1 MNKQCWIAVLCLSFV
16 SLLGGDRLW
25 AADTE
30 RQQLDQLKAKMQKD
44 GWKEIADGV
53 FERQLGPDKVERL
66 GHGRDGV
73 AWTLGEL
80 HRKLES
86 FQLERA
92 SYPSEKLDKIIED
105 LNLQIAK
112 YKAALGKLDRAAE
125 QAAAAAEQGLEAA
138 VEQDL
143 SSLTSASASCSSI
156 CYSATADA
164 YHLTSTQ
171 GVAAVANAS
180 FNSACGYSGETFAYS
195 YARATLGTTT
205 TTHTQSDPDSGTSI
219 TSSASSTVNGGS
231 VTGIPCYSEASS
243 YALSNALGISYS
255 TSDVNDSYCPAPP
268 VNCAPATISGTTY
281 EYFTNFS
288 CRSRTWSVSLAGGCT
303 ASSYQWKV
311 NGTVVGTGSTYTRSV
326 CGYDASFT
334 LEATVNGTYTAT
346 HTVYIQYEDPNPMC
360 GDHYC

>member
-1 MNKQCWIAVLCLSFV
+1 MSKQRWIAVLCLGFV
-16 SLLGGDRLW
+16 SLLGVDHLW
-25 AADTE
+25 AADPE
-30 RQQLDQLKAKMQKD
+30 RQTLDQLGAKMQKG

-53 FERQLGPDKVERL
+53 FERQLGPNKVERL
-66 GHGRDGV
+66 GHGRAGIT
-73 AWTLGEL
+73 WTLGEL
-80 HRKLES
+80 NRKLES
-86 FQLERA
+86 FQLERE
-92 SYPSEKLDKIIED
+92 SYPSEKLDKIIQD
-105 LNLQIAK
+105 LNSQIAT

-125 QAAAAAEQGLEAA
+125 QGLDAAAEQGLSS
-138 VEQDL
+138 L
-143 SSLTSASASCSSI
+143 SSAAASCSSI

-195 YARATLGTTT
+195 YARATLVNTT
-205 TTHTQSDPDSGTSI
+205 TTHSQSDPDTGTSI
-219 TSSASSTVNGGS
+219 TSSASSSVNGGS

-268 VNCAPATISGTTY
+268 VNCAPATISGTDY
-281 EYFTNFS
+281 EYFTNFN
-288 CRSRTWSVSLAGGCT
+288 CRSRTWSVSLSGGCT

-311 NGTVVGTGSTYTRSV
+311 NGTVVGTGSTYTRNV

-334 LEATVNGTYTAT
+334 LEATVNGTYTDT
-346 HTVYIQYEDPNPMC
+346 HTVTVQYEDPNPMC
-360 GDHYC
+360 GQYYC